1 MARWIFPV
9 LLAAHVTLPLAGRAA
24 PSLSRIPNGISACVA
39 APAGGGEIDQNAVQ
53 FTEMMPSV
61 DRLEVTV
68 MGGAGTSASFPGLY
82 VGSFEYTCLIAGLGT
97 VEYGSA
103 SGTLSLEASSTPD
116 SLPPDVANMGNLLFS
131 NSGRGQGE
139 ALLTLQFDDS
149 GTVVSN
155 VLPDGTPVQL
165 EFTFLLESTG
175 VILGPPPPTL
185 IGAGATYFVHAVD
198 TAAPGAPV
206 DAILSGTQQVMRTLN
221 TAVGNNIDLQGKLA
235 LSVRGLAGREF
246 AGATYYE
253 TAQASIDAANSSHF
267 LIQTPQ
273 DVTFLADSGHD
284 YTQLPAPGNAL
295 LLATG
300 ALVLAAS
307 RPACAARQRR
317 ERP

>member
-1 MARWIFPV
+1 MARWSFAV

-24 PSLSRIPNGISACVA
+24 PALSRVPNGISACVA
-39 APAGGGEIDQNAVQ
+39 APAGGGPIDQNAVQ
-53 FTEMMPSV
+53 FTDTMPSLDQLDV
-61 DRLEVTV
+61 KV

-82 VGSFEYTCLIAGLGT
+82 IGSFEYTCLIAGLGT

-116 SLPPDVANMGNLLFS
+116 SLPPDVANMGNPPFS

-149 GTVVSN
+149 GTVVSD
-155 VLPDGTPVQL
+155 VLPDDTPVQL
-165 EFTFLLESTG
+165 EFTFLLDSTG

-185 IGAGATYFVHAVD
+185 VGAGATYFVHAVD

-206 DAILSGTQQVMRTLN
+206 DAILSGSQQMVRTLN
-221 TAVGNNIDLQGKLA
+221 TAVGRTIELQGRLA
-235 LSVRGLAGREF
+235 LGVHGLAGREF

-253 TAQASIDAANSSHF
+253 QAQASIDAANSSHF

-284 YTQLPAPGNAL
+284 YTQLPEPGDAL
-295 LLATG
+295 LLAAG
-300 ALVLAAS
+300 ALVLAA
-307 RPACAARQRR
+307 ARRR
-317 ERP
+317 TARS